1 MSFIFLEMLS
11 FYRDSSFEFPVLSGR
26 NFWKNNL
33 VKYLDKYRGVLR
45 AWSNIY
51 NGVLFVEILNFLGS
65 LKIVLWEILQ
75 DSQENICVGI
85 SLFDKVKLG
94 RSAALLETR
103 L

>member
-45 AWSNIY
+45 AFGTFARII
-51 NGVLFVEILNFLGS
+51 NGFQALTILVKTS
-65 LKIVLWEILQ
+65 I
-75 DSQENICVGI
+75 
-85 SLFDKVKLG
+85 FDVRQCSEELNSINLMK
-94 RSAALLETR
+94 RF
-103 L
+103 